1 VPDLLPEQHLA
12 NAKAIKEN
20 DDILFDPALPKLTSI
35 EDGFRAFSNTTRCEE
50 PAHQANLQ
58 RDHEINENLTIAIG
72 GTHKVSNDG
81 DIVAIG
87 TLWYGQDDARNRTFK
102 TPDNLASPEAGEW
115 AAILEAA
122 KTTPKH
128 RKLELLIN
136 TPRLIKEMTTNL
148 PRLEKS
154 GWIQT
159 PNSQLIKAVIAEL
172 RERCATTSI
181 KTWGKHLNKQDEANI
196 KSLIRQN
203 ENEIRTYNIP
213 LSINPHFET
222 SGIVMSQGSQRL
234 FYKGIREVNSQH
246 RKRRQTRIALAITHH
261 ATREISLGTPT
272 EAQIWRSI
280 RDKDLPKGIR
290 GFLWKNLHGA
300 YRLGEF
306 WQNIP
311 NFEQRGTCNLC
322 GEVESMEHILIE
334 CENSPA
340 RKTIWKLAEEL
351 WKKREKDWPDVR
363 YGTIL
368 GSNLAHFTDSKGKRL
383 EGKSRLFTIL
393 ITESAHMIWK
403 LRCERVIKFD
413 NAEEK
418 FHSEKEIHNRWIA
431 TINKRLKFDKLLTNT
446 SKYGKSA
453 LRENLVLRT
462 WSGVLKDEDNLP
474 DNWIRKEGVLVGI
487 VNRLPPGRSR

>member
-1 VPDLLPEQHLA
+1 
-12 NAKAIKEN
+12 
-20 DDILFDPALPKLTSI
+20 
-35 EDGFRAFSNTTRCEE
+35 
-50 PAHQANLQ
+50 
-58 RDHEINENLTIAIG
+58 
-72 GTHKVSNDG
+72 
-81 DIVAIG
+81 
-87 TLWYGQDDARNRTFK
+87 
-102 TPDNLASPEAGEW
+102 
-115 AAILEAA
+115 
-122 KTTPKH
+122 
-128 RKLELLIN
+128 
-136 TPRLIKEMTTNL
+136 
-148 PRLEKS
+148 
-154 GWIQT
+154 
-159 PNSQLIKAVIAEL
+159 
-172 RERCATTSI
+172 
-181 KTWGKHLNKQDEANI
+181 
-196 KSLIRQN
+196 
-203 ENEIRTYNIP
+203 
-213 LSINPHFET
+213 
-222 SGIVMSQGSQRL
+222 MSQGSQRL
-234 FYKGIREVNSQH
+234 FYKGIREANSQH

-280 RDKDLPKGIR
+280 RDKDLPKSIR

-322 GEVESMEHILIE
+322 REVESMEHILTE

-340 RKTIWKLAEEL
+340 RKIIWKLAEEL

-403 LRCERVIKFD
+403 LRCEHVIKFD

-418 FHSEKEIHNRWIA
+418 FHSDKEIHNRWIT

-462 WSGVLKDEDNLP
+462 WSGVLKGEDNLP